1 MSPFVYHAATK
12 LTKYFLL
19 PLYARVRLIGVE
31 NLPMTGPIILASNH
45 LNDTDPG
52 ILCTRI
58 DRVLVF
64 MTKIELFK
72 IPILA
77 QFLRAYGAFPVRR
90 GEADLSALRL
100 SSAALAEGK
109 ALVIFPEGTREGPPE
124 ILARAHPGAALLALR
139 HEVPVVPVAIQ
150 GSGKLS
156 LPGMFLRLDRRVRV
170 TLTIGEPFVLEKP
183 ARLNA
188 EAVEA
193 GTRRIMES
201 IAALLPEGH
210 RGYYGYISQRDG
222 EVPAPPAE
230 AGGSVPRDS

>member
-1 MSPFVYHAATK
+1 MSVYTVATRITQY
-12 LTKYFLL
+12 LLL
-19 PLYARVRLIGVE
+19 PLYTRIKVIGAE
-31 NLPMTGPIILASNH
+31 NLPLTGPLIIASNH

-52 ILCTRI
+52 ILATRI

-64 MTKIELFK
+64 MTKVELFK
-72 IPILA
+72 VPVLA

-90 GEADLSALRL
+90 GEADLAALRL

-124 ILARAHPGAALLALR
+124 LLAKAHPGAALLALR
-139 HEVPVVPVAIQ
+139 HDVPVIPVAIT
-150 GSGKLS
+150 GSGRLS

-170 TLTIGEPFVLEKP
+170 TLTIGQPFVLEKP
-183 ARLNA
+183 ARVNA

-193 GTRRIMES
+193 GTQRIMES

-210 RGYYGYISQRDG
+210 RGYYVYVSGAGTEGRRDTH
-222 EVPAPPAE
+222 P
-230 AGGSVPRDS
+230 